1 MPTLKD
7 IAKEAGVNISTV
19 SKALIGRDDINRETA
34 ARIRDIAKRL
44 GYEFDKK
51 QKKDLKVIGVLC
63 PEIISNYYS
72 QLLSGIEEEIK
83 KAGYS
88 LFVGFTDHMPENER
102 HYLDKFSKAKADG
115 ILYISENPDMES
127 VFLSCAKVS
136 GTPVVAIAQNS
147 TSREFDCVRID
158 DGYGVG
164 AAVGHIISM
173 GHTQIGYIGDTL
185 SESRKEV
192 FIETLKKQGLRC
204 VREWIY
210 TSTSRFEECGYEGMT
225 DILSRKAHPS
235 AVFAAYDDIAIGA
248 MKKILEK
255 GYAVPGDFSIAS
267 IDDIRA
273 ASYMHPG
280 LTTVASPVAEAA
292 RIAVRTL
299 VDRIENDVKQTTKN
313 ILLNP
318 ELVIRGSVKNLN
330 K

>member
-7 IAKEAGVNISTV
+7 VAKEAGVNISTV

-34 ARIRDIAKRL
+34 ARIRDIAVRL

-72 QLLSGIEEEIK
+72 QLLSGIEGEIK
-83 KAGYS
+83 KTGYS
-88 LFVGFTDHMPENER
+88 LFVGFTDHIPENEK
-102 HYLDKFSKAKADG
+102 HYLEKFSKAKSDG

-127 VFLSCAKVS
+127 VFLSCARVS

-158 DGYGVG
+158 DGFGVS
-164 AAVGHIISM
+164 AAVSHIISM

-185 SESRKEV
+185 SQTRKEV
-192 FIETLKKQGLRC
+192 FSLTLKKHGLQC
-204 VREWIY
+204 VQDWVY
-210 TSTSRFEECGYEGMT
+210 TSSLRFEACGYEGMT
-225 DILSRKAHPS
+225 ALLSLKARPS
-235 AVFAAYDDIAIGA
+235 AIFAAYDDIAIGA
-248 MKKILEK
+248 IKRIRKE
-255 GYAVPGDFSIAS
+255 GYDVPGDFSIAS
-267 IDDIRA
+267 IDDIRT

-280 LTTVASPVAEAA
+280 LTTVASPISEAA